1 MKKVVIIIP
10 AYNPSNEL
18 IEIVK
23 GLEKYEIVVIND
35 GSKEEYND
43 VFNAIK
49 SRTKIIKHKENRGK
63 GQAIKTALAYY
74 SKIYEDKVG
83 IVLADADG
91 QHAIKDIK
99 NIANE
104 LEKTLE
110 VVIGV
115 RRIDKMP
122 LKNKIGNYIIKTII
136 NKKYKSNI
144 LDTQTGLRGI
154 PNKYVNEL
162 INVNGERFEYET
174 KMLEYILKNKY
185 KVNQI
190 YIYTIY
196 KKNIKSKFKTF
207 KDSLEIIKSIA
218 INI

>member
-1 MKKVVIIIP
+1 MCFSSCQNNHLFHFLIYYKVFQ
-10 AYNPSNEL
+10 NCC
-18 IEIVK
+18 
-23 GLEKYEIVVIND
+23 
-35 GSKEEYND
+35 
-43 VFNAIK
+43 
-49 SRTKIIKHKENRGK
+49 
-63 GQAIKTALAYY
+63 Q
-74 SKIYEDKVG
+74 
-83 IVLADADG
+83 
-91 QHAIKDIK
+91 
-99 NIANE
+99 
-104 LEKTLE
+104 
-110 VVIGV
+110 
-115 RRIDKMP
+115 

-190 YIYTIY
+190 YIDTIY